1 MRFLLPLL
9 TPLLLAM
16 TLVIAAPPTHA
27 HLTADEM
34 PSLAPLVEE
43 IGPSV
48 VNIMTTGKLEQVQPE
63 SQQPHPFFDH
73 PFFKEFFGDRMPE
86 RRRPQLRRPIAQGSG
101 VIVDAVNG
109 YLLTNNHVIATAEE
123 ITVTLTDRR
132 VFEAELV
139 GADPETDVALLK
151 IEADSLTALP
161 LADSDELQVGD
172 YVVAIGNPFGLGQ
185 TVTAGIVSAVGRSN
199 LPRLGG
205 PDSYQDFI
213 QTDAAINVGNSGG
226 ALINLGG
233 ELVGINTAIFTGR
246 GGNIGIGFAI
256 PINMARQVMDQLVT
270 HGEIQR
276 GRIGVQIQDMTPE
289 FAEALGTT
297 YQKGALVAQV
307 LPGTPAEAA
316 GIQRGDIVVEMNGE
330 PVTGSADLRN
340 KVGMLRVGDA
350 VRLTVV
356 REGETMTIDLAVGE
370 AGKVALGPGSQIPE
384 LKGVVLGPIEP
395 SSPLHGEVEG
405 VLVIEV
411 EEGTPAWEAGLRAD
425 DVIVQV
431 NRREVRE
438 PDDIVAAVEETGPP
452 ILLNVRRGEGA
463 LFLLI
468 R

>member
-9 TPLLLAM
+9 TPFLLAV
-16 TLVIAAPPTHA
+16 TLVIAAPSARA
-27 HLTADEM
+27 HMTADEQH
-34 PSLAPLVEE
+34 SLAPLVKE
-43 IGPSV
+43 IGPAV
-48 VNIMTTGKLEQVQPE
+48 VNIQVTGELEQMRPQP
-63 SQQPHPFFDH
+63 QQPHPFFDH
-73 PFFKEFFGDRMPE
+73 PFFKEFFGDREFE
-86 RRRPQLRRPIAQGSG
+86 RPRPQMRRPSALGSG
-101 VIVDAVNG
+101 VIVDAENG
-109 YLLTNNHVIATAEE
+109 YLLTNNHVIEVGEE
-123 ITVTLTDRR
+123 IIVTLTDRR
-132 VFEAELV
+132 VFKAELV

-151 IEADSLTALP
+151 IDADALLAMP
-161 LADSDELQVGD
+161 LADSDDLEVGD

-185 TVTAGIVSAVGRSN
+185 TVTAGIVSAVGRSGI
-199 LPRLGG
+199 LPLG

-226 ALINLGG
+226 ALVNLEG

-276 GRIGVQIQDMTPE
+276 GRIGVQIQDLTPE
-289 FAEALGTT
+289 IAEALGTT
-297 YQKGALVAQV
+297 HQKGALVAQV

-316 GIQRGDIVVEMNGE
+316 GIQRGDVVVEMNGE
-330 PVTGSADLRN
+330 AVTGSADLRN

-356 REGETMTIDLAVGE
+356 REGEAMTIDLAVGE
-370 AGKVALGPGSQIPE
+370 AGTVALGPGSQIPE

-411 EEGTPAWEAGLRAD
+411 EEDTPAWEAGLRAD

-438 PDDIVAAVEETGPP
+438 PDEIVAAIEETGPP

>member
-9 TPLLLAM
+9 TPFLLAV
-16 TLVIAAPPTHA
+16 TLVIAAPSAHA
-27 HLTADEM
+27 HMTADEQH
-34 PSLAPLVEE
+34 SLAPLVKE
-43 IGPSV
+43 IGPAV
-48 VNIMTTGKLEQVQPE
+48 VNIQVTGELEQMRPQP
-63 SQQPHPFFDH
+63 QQPHPFFDH
-73 PFFKEFFGDRMPE
+73 PFFREFFGDREFE
-86 RRRPQLRRPIAQGSG
+86 RPRPQMRRPSALGSG
-101 VIVDAVNG
+101 VIVDAENG
-109 YLLTNNHVIATAEE
+109 YLLTNNHVIEVGEE

-132 VFEAELV
+132 VFKAELV

-151 IEADSLTALP
+151 IDADALLAMP
-161 LADSDELQVGD
+161 LADSDDLEVGD

-185 TVTAGIVSAVGRSN
+185 TVTAGIVSAVGRSGI
-199 LPRLGG
+199 LPLG

-226 ALINLGG
+226 ALVNLEG

-276 GRIGVQIQDMTPE
+276 GRIGVQIQDLTPE
-289 FAEALGTT
+289 IAEALGTT
-297 YQKGALVAQV
+297 HQKGALVSQV

-316 GIQRGDIVVEMNGE
+316 GIQRGDVVVEMNGE
-330 PVTGSADLRN
+330 AVTGSADLRN

-356 REGETMTIDLAVGE
+356 REGEAMTIDLAVGE

-411 EEGTPAWEAGLRAD
+411 EEDTPAWEAGLRAD

-438 PDDIVAAVEETGPP
+438 PDEIVAAIEETGPP